1 MVRHGKHLGLGMVMA
16 ISFLVVLFLIF
27 SNIFPKTKAGEP
39 QNGLQWA
46 DEMFNN
52 LAKGSSYFIPKVA
65 KNIEK
70 FQGRMF
76 TATMKMD
83 KPEDQPGD
91 GEKRAGRSAKVLTA
105 AGAKVEVKGAELKI
119 IEGDLGKV
127 LEAALQDADTMFKN
141 EGDKIKTKYAFDD
154 EKQMFRQWNNTLPK
168 ISKQFEK
175 EKKME
180 EAKIVTDTVKKA
192 IEPAY
197 NFYKVDAVKVKDH
210 IGLMTFLLVFYVAY
224 TMWWGYSIFYIFEG
238 LGLSMKK
245 AKVKK
250 EV

>member
-1 MVRHGKHLGLGMVMA
+1 MVRHGKHLGIGMVMA

-27 SNIFPKTKAGEP
+27 STIFPKTKTGEP

-65 KNIEK
+65 KNTEK
-70 FQGRMF
+70 FKGRMF
-76 TATMKMD
+76 SATMKMD
-83 KPEDQPGD
+83 KPEDKPGD
-91 GEKRAGRSAKVLTA
+91 AEKRAERSAKVLTA
-105 AGAKVEVKGAELKI
+105 AGAKVEVNGAELKI
-119 IEGDLGKV
+119 EGDLGNV
-127 LEAALQDADTMFKN
+127 LEAALQDADTMFNN
-141 EGDKIKTKYAFDD
+141 EGDKIKAKYAFDD

-168 ISKQFEK
+168 ISKQLEK

-180 EAKIVTDTVKKA
+180 EAKMVTDVVKKA

-210 IGLMTFLLVFYVAY
+210 IGLMTFLLVFYVVY
-224 TMWWGYSIFYIFEG
+224 TMWWGFSIFYIFEG
-238 LGLSMKK
+238 LGLSMSK

>member
-1 MVRHGKHLGLGMVMA
+1 
-16 ISFLVVLFLIF
+16 
-27 SNIFPKTKAGEP
+27 
-39 QNGLQWA
+39 
-46 DEMFNN
+46 MFNN

-83 KPEDQPGD
+83 KPEDKPGD
-91 GEKRAGRSAKVLTA
+91 AEKRAGRSAKVLA
-105 AGAKVEVKGAELKI
+105 SAGAQVEVKGAELKVS
-119 IEGDLGKV
+119 GDLGKV

-141 EGDKIKTKYAFDD
+141 EGDKIKAKYAVAMATDD